1 MNSWLLEHQ
10 TVPFIERQDDSWALH
25 FHSPQATF
33 THGWCGGIAAALAV
47 SYSTGDAF
55 RIGSCAATACT
66 RLFPDRGRNQ
76 QRRFCCLRC
85 QNRAKAADHRR
96 RVASA
101 GVVYGAWADGDTP

>member
-1 MNSWLLEHQ
+1 MWDWDDLAAPVSDLLRVIVADDHDAAVRRVNSWLLEHQ

-33 THGWCGGIAAALAV
+33 THGWSGGIAAALAV

-66 RLFPDRGRNQ
+66 PG
-76 QRRFCCLRC
+76 C
-85 QNRAKAADHRR
+85 
-96 RVASA
+96 S
-101 GVVYGAWADGDTP
+101 